1 MIISNALIDWLTGVE
16 GNSSCK
22 GYGLGVRNYWVS
34 CYSHDHQA
42 PNIMRL
48 AASKKVLHIHV
59 PQGAAK
65 LQTVK
70 LFSFFKNYTFL
81 VISHN
86 VIWKQRHL
94 WTLLIFFRYQKFVSL
109 QLCSPLCHMDKKC
122 LFGSL
127 QSYTV
132 WIQVFMGVAGL

>member
-70 LFSFFKNYTFL
+70 LFSFFKNYIFL
-81 VISHN
+81 FIYHI

-94 WTLLIFFRYQKFVSL
+94 YTFLIFSSTKNLTACNFAAPWGTRI
-109 QLCSPLCHMDKKC
+109 CSTFLKTSNQS
-122 LFGSL
+122 LFGARL
-127 QSYTV
+127 LR
-132 WIQVFMGVAGL
+132 G